1 LKNKTVYFQRGHYIS
16 FEVLTMNTGIHLLS
30 SIEFLIEMSLLLL
43 LSKMKWKPFIA
54 ITERDYATKKANKMR
69 LQAAAFLV

>member
-1 LKNKTVYFQRGHYIS
+1 
-16 FEVLTMNTGIHLLS
+16 MNTGIHLLS

-69 LQAAAFLV
+69 LQAAAF

>member
-1 LKNKTVYFQRGHYIS
+1 
-16 FEVLTMNTGIHLLS
+16 
-30 SIEFLIEMSLLLL
+30 MSLLLL

-69 LQAAAFLV
+69 LQAEPF